1 MLLRGMRDKPNI
13 TKIALHSKNIARI
26 LRRSRVSNSAQD
38 LALQC
43 GALKSIGWQNMAFN
57 APHALA
63 KEEARGPDPKLWI
76 VPRFFTMSGRAA
88 SISCRFNKR
97 Q

>member
-63 KEEARGPDPKLWI
+63 TEEARGPQVVDRAP
-76 VPRFFTMSGRAA
+76 FFYYERKGGEYFM
-88 SISCRFNKR
+88 
-97 Q
+97 QV

>member
-26 LRRSRVSNSAQD
+26 LGRSRVSNSAQD

-63 KEEARGPDPKLWI
+63 TEEARGPQVVD
-76 VPRFFTMSGRAA
+76 RATFFLL
-88 SISCRFNKR
+88 
-97 Q
+97 